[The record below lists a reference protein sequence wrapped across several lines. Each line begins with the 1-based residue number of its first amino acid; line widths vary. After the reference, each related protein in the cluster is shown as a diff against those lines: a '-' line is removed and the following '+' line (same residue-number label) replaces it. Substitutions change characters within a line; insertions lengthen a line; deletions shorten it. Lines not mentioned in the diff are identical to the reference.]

1 VTLTC
6 VVALAPVGMQY
17 RWAISIL
24 HAVIVEHMRGDARG
38 WSGYGGMGG
47 ASITIL
53 AAMVDIFLDCEDGQ
67 EF

>member
-1 VTLTC
+1 MC

-17 RWAISIL
+17 RWAVSIL
-24 HAVIVEHMRGDARG
+24 HAVIVEQLRGDACG
-38 WSGYGGMGG
+38 WSGYGGIGG

-53 AAMVDIFLDCEDGQ
+53 DAMVDIFLNCEEGQ